1 MLHCSLT
8 KLPLHLRNIL
18 QPNNLPN
25 LKIFLIISEEAF
37 PVLYCSP
44 DLPPSCPNIPFTP
57 DLPLPGA
64 QSLHIILLVDGD
76 KHLLDAGQ
84 IMREILLETPRYER
98 AGGITA
104 GEKVVIASRTVH
116 HAVGGDVEDGAIDG
130 EVDGEG
136 SVSAVVEGEL

>member
-1 MLHCSLT
+1 MT

-25 LKIFLIISEEAF
+25 LKILLIISEEAF

-44 DLPPSCPNIPFTP
+44 DLPLSRPNIPFAP